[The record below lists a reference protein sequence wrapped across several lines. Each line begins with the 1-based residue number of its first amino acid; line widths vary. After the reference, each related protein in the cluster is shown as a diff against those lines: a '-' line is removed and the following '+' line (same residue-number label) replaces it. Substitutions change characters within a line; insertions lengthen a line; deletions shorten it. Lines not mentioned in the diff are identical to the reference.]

1 MKGFFNNK
9 KLITLLV
16 SFVVFMSVLLLTF
29 KNLGFASYP
38 QQIVND
44 VTAVMGQVISK
55 PVNALNSFFSDVNN
69 LQDTF
74 EENKNL
80 KKELDRLA
88 ELQVELATI
97 NKENEEL
104 KTELNLQ
111 STLTDYDLITGSVI
125 SRNPDRWIDQIIIDR
140 GSSHGLIKGM
150 SVMSNNGLIGR
161 VSEVSPTSS
170 KVTLLTAPEE
180 SAVLTSAEV
189 IVDDNAIF
197 GVIDAFDSKKNKLV
211 MEQIITTEEIKVGD
225 EIITSGL
232 GGVVPRGLL
241 VGEVSEISLD
251 RHGLGQRVYIEPAAN
266 FDNIRFITI
275 INRKTELLN
284 ESPEESEQDSNE

>member
-1 MKGFFNNK
+1 M
-9 KLITLLV
+9 
-16 SFVVFMSVLLLTF
+16 
-29 KNLGFASYP
+29 
-38 QQIVND
+38 
-44 VTAVMGQVISK
+44 
-55 PVNALNSFFSDVNN
+55 
-69 LQDTF
+69 
-74 EENKNL
+74 
-80 KKELDRLA
+80 
-88 ELQVELATI
+88 
-97 NKENEEL
+97 
-104 KTELNLQ
+104 
-111 STLTDYDLITGSVI
+111 
-125 SRNPDRWIDQIIIDR
+125 
-140 GSSHGLIKGM
+140 
-150 SVMSNNGLIGR
+150 
-161 VSEVSPTSS
+161 
-170 KVTLLTAPEE
+170 TAPEE

>member
-16 SFVVFMSVLLLTF
+16 GFVLFMSVLLFTF
-29 KNLGFASYP
+29 KNLGSASFA
-38 QQIVND
+38 QQFVND
-44 VTAVMGQVISK
+44 VTAVMGQVVSK
-55 PVNALNSFFSDVNN
+55 PVNAINNFFSDVNN

-74 EENKNL
+74 EENKKL
-80 KKELDRLA
+80 KKELDKLA
-88 ELQVELATI
+88 EVQVELATI

-125 SRNPDRWIDQIIIDR
+125 SRSPDRWIDQIVIDR
-140 GSSHGLIKGM
+140 GSSHGLIKGL

-161 VSEVSPTSS
+161 VTEVSPTSS
-170 KVTLLTAPEE
+170 KVTLLTAPAE

-189 IVDDNAIF
+189 LVEDSAIF
-197 GVIDAFDSKKNKLV
+197 GVIDAYDSEKKELI
-211 MEQIITTEEIKVGD
+211 MEQIISTEEIKVED
-225 EIITSGL
+225 KIITSGL
-232 GGVVPRGLL
+232 GGLVPRGLL
-241 VGEVSEISLD
+241 IGKVSEVSLD

-266 FDNIRFITI
+266 FDNIRFVTV
-275 INRKTELLN
+275 INRKTELLK
-284 ESPEESEQDSNE
+284 ESEQDKSE